1 MRAMAPRNTGL
12 AVAALAGCLQG
23 HAGTLELRQ
32 GEDIG
37 AGTGFQRGDSCIVLT
52 AAHVV
57 QARGVEVQVQDRS
70 GARAKGQ
77 VSYSNPAYDV
87 ALVTLE
93 PGSAVQCGERWPE
106 SDWMASATWTPR
118 SEFDVARHYPNGRIS
133 VMALRWAGGTQ
144 DTLTLRPADKME
156 IRSSDSGS
164 LVREGDK
171 PAGIIKQVDTAIDRV
186 EVVRFDLID
195 RLVGQRFRG
204 TGAGAVALEGVYNR
218 GRPQANW
225 TSYVA
230 AWLTE
235 TANRPLVG
243 AGDAA
248 ARCRVRAE
256 VIDWSQ
262 RNVPNPRSQNAQQ
275 QLSSCRTNLLFR
287 NSARL
292 IKMCEDGARSTLK
305 SEPRTLRV
313 HSVQLKVDV
322 APRSGPALSKLRTV
336 EETLPPNAGGS
347 RADVEMAVMQ
357 NAFADVAQELLRSGV
372 CD

>member
-1 MRAMAPRNTGL
+1 MGVMASSHSGL
-12 AVAALAGCLQG
+12 AAAALLCCLQG

-37 AGTGFQRGDSCIVLT
+37 AGTGFQRGGSCIVLT

-93 PGSAVQCGERWPE
+93 PGSAVLCSERWPE
-106 SDWMASATWTPR
+106 SDWMASANWTPR
-118 SEFDVARHYPNGRIS
+118 SEFDVARHYPNGRVS

-164 LVREGDK
+164 LVRQGDK

-195 RLVGQRFRG
+195 RLVGERFRG
-204 TGAGAVALEGVYNR
+204 TGAGAVALEGVFNR

-235 TANRPLVG
+235 TARRPLVP
-243 AGDAA
+243 AGDTA

-262 RNVPNPRSQNAQQ
+262 RNVPNPRAQSAQ
-275 QLSSCRTNLLFR
+275 EQLASCRSNILLR
-287 NSARL
+287 KSPQL
-292 IKMCEDGARSTLK
+292 VKMCEDGARNTMK
-305 SEPRTLRV
+305 TEPRTLRV

-322 APRSGPALSKLRTV
+322 APRSGAALSKLRTV
-336 EETLPPNAGGS
+336 EETIAPDATGS
-347 RADVEMAVMQ
+347 RADAEMVVMQ
-357 NAFADVAQELLRSGV
+357 NAFADVAQEMLRSGV

>member
-1 MRAMAPRNTGL
+1 MRGRLRGRGMLGAG
-12 AVAALAGCLQG
+12 VIALCLQAQ
-23 HAGTLELRQ
+23 AGTLELRQ

-87 ALVTLE
+87 ALVTLD
-93 PGSAVQCGERWPE
+93 PGSAVLCSERWPE

-118 SEFDVARHYPNGRIS
+118 SEFDVARHYPNGRVS

-164 LVREGDK
+164 LVRQGDK

-195 RLVGQRFRG
+195 RLVGERFRG
-204 TGAGAVALEGVYNR
+204 SGAGAVALEGVFNR
-218 GRPQANW
+218 GRAQANW

-235 TANRPLVG
+235 TARRPLVP

-262 RNVPNPRSQNAQQ
+262 RNVPNPRTQSAQE
-275 QLSSCRTNLLFR
+275 QLASCRTNILFR

-292 IKMCEDGARSTLK
+292 IKMCEDGARSNLK

-322 APRSGPALSKLRTV
+322 APRSGAALSKLRTV
-336 EETLPPNAGGS
+336 DATLATDTSSS

-357 NAFADVAQELLRSGV
+357 NAFADVAQEMLRSGV